1 MFVFS
6 TKFFSPLTRIAFMS
20 SCLQLLQNLSNQ
32 SRELKLKQ
40 KTYRIEIWSMMRVFI
55 PALCNERLDGCRE
68 AADHRWP
75 DVASINL
82 HGDLRLI
89 KSCAGIRNHCY
100 EGLPNK
106 YPIAVYVTAFVV
118 WTSDSKHV
126 RYHFWRHPLWCTHGV
141 CCGGIIGTHT
151 KICDLG
157 NHILGHKHIQ
167 GFDVSMHEAH
177 IVNDLESQGT
187 FLADPPGCTTIKSKP
202 FRRVTIKKRSTFTN
216 LRQKHYATILQSSF
230 GAKEKM
236 AIRMVKL

>member
-20 SCLQLLQNLSNQ
+20 SCLQLLQN
-32 SRELKLKQ
+32 
-40 KTYRIEIWSMMRVFI
+40 RIEIWSMMRVFI